1 MEPLG
6 ISDAEFEREVLYTD
20 GLVLVYFWAPWSRT
34 CQGLLSVIKSIADRH
49 DGEAKI
55 VTLNV
60 DKNAKIPQEYGVE
73 VTPAIFFFAGGR
85 VVDRLN
91 GITSEHHLDARIQR
105 LLPVP
110 V

>member
-20 GLVLVYFWAPWSRT
+20 GLVLVYFWASWSRF
-34 CQGLLSVIKSIADRH
+34 CRVMLPVLNIIGDH
-49 DGEAKI
+49 HNGDAKI

-60 DKNAKIPQEYGVE
+60 DKHPKIAEEYGVE
-73 VTPAIFFFAGGR
+73 KIPTIFFFAAGK

-91 GITSEHHLDARIQR
+91 GVTSSEHLDARIQR

>member
-1 MEPLG
+1 MKSLAINDG
-6 ISDAEFEREVLYTD
+6 DFEQEVLCTD
-20 GLVLVYFWAPWSRT
+20 GLILVYFWAPWSRT
-34 CQGLLSVIKSIADRH
+34 CQGLLRVIKSIADRH

-60 DKNAKIPQEYGVE
+60 DKNTKVPEEYGVE
-73 VTPAIFFFAGGR
+73 ETPTIFFFAGGR